1 MRILITGGGGFLGQR
16 VAAALLQRGELA
28 LDDQPATAITQIV
41 LSDIAAPANWHPG
54 LQDSPL
60 LTFVAGDIAD
70 QQFVQ
75 TLFNDKTDVVFHL
88 ASIVSSHG
96 EQDFDLAL
104 RVNLDGTRHLFDSA
118 RRQGNRTRMVFTS
131 SLAAFGGDHMP
142 DTINDHTKQTA
153 TTTYG
158 TTKTIGEL
166 LINDYSRKG
175 FLDGRT
181 ARLPTVIIRP
191 GRPNKAAS
199 SFVSG
204 LFREPLNGEDC
215 VIPVDPA
222 MPMAVL
228 GYRSI
233 VNGIIRLAEVP
244 AEQLGT
250 ERAVGL
256 PALNVTVKDLMDAV
270 QNADHGR
277 TLGRHVIQHDDNVAR
292 IVGSWPKAIDGSRAL
307 ALGLPVEA
315 ALEDIVHYYIK
326 DYLAD

>member
-1 MRILITGGGGFLGQR
+1 MRILITGGAGFLGQR
-16 VAAALLQRGELA
+16 LAAALLQRGELS
-28 LDDQPATAITQIV
+28 LDDKTATAVSSIV
-41 LSDIAAPANWHPG
+41 LSDLQEPPRWHAG
-54 LQDSPL
+54 LQDNSL
-60 LTFVAGDIAD
+60 VQFGTGDIAD
-70 QQFVQ
+70 GHYVKS
-75 TLFNDKTDVVFHL
+75 LFKHKVDVVFHL

-104 RVNLDGTRHLFDSA
+104 RVNLDGTRHVFDNA
-118 RRQGNRTRMVFTS
+118 RSQNNNTRMVFTS

-142 DTINDHTKQTA
+142 STINDHTKQTA

-191 GRPNKAAS
+191 GKPNKAAS

-215 VIPVDPA
+215 VVPVDPA

-233 VNGIIRLAEVP
+233 VDGIIRLAELP
-244 AEQLGT
+244 ASSLGS
-250 ERAVGL
+250 ERALGL
-256 PALNVTVKDLMDAV
+256 PALNVTVQDLMNAV
-270 QNADHGR
+270 ANAGHGR
-277 TLGRHVIQHDDNVAR
+277 ALGKHIIKYDDNIAR
-292 IVGSWPKAIDGSRAL
+292 IVGSWPQAIDGSRAL
-307 ALGLPVEA
+307 SLGLPVENQ
-315 ALEDIVHYYIK
+315 LEDIVEYYIE
-326 DYLAD
+326 DYLTN